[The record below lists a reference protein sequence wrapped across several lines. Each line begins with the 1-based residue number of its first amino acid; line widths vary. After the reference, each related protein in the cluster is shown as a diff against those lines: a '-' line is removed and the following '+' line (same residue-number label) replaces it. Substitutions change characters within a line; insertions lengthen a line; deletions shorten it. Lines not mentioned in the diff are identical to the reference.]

1 MGRVVLA
8 GSPGVNVEV
17 SLIWGSMI
25 RSLLFGLS
33 PSDPLTI
40 ACATV
45 IPLAAGTLAGFL
57 PARRAASVEP
67 TTALRSD

>member
-8 GSPGVNVEV
+8 GSPGVNVEA
-17 SLIWGSMI
+17 SLIWGPNAGD
-25 RSLLFGLS
+25 LQ
-33 PSDPLTI
+33 TI
-40 ACATV
+40 VCSTV